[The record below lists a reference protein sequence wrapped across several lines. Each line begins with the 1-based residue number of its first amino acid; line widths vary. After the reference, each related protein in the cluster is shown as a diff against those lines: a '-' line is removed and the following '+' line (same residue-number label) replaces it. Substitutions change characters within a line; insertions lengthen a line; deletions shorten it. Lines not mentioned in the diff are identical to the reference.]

1 MVQYL
6 LYLFFAIIHTIAN
19 IVCIIN
25 GGFRRVYV
33 WIPRSE
39 RLNKI
44 AEVYEQVYLFEK
56 VDEEQ
61 GDYQLL
67 RFIEDYTR

>member
-1 MVQYL
+1 M
-6 LYLFFAIIHTIAN
+6 
-19 IVCIIN
+19 
-25 GGFRRVYV
+25 
-33 WIPRSE
+33 WISRSE

-44 AEVYEQVYLFEK
+44 AEVYEQEYLFEK

-61 GDYQLL
+61 DDYQLL

>member
-1 MVQYL
+1 M
-6 LYLFFAIIHTIAN
+6 
-19 IVCIIN
+19 
-25 GGFRRVYV
+25 

-39 RLNKI
+39 RLNNI